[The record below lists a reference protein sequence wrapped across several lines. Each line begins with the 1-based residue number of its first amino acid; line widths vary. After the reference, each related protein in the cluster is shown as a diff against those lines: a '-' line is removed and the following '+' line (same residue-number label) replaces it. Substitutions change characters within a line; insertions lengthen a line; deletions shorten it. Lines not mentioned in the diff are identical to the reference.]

1 MSEHTNLF
9 AVTSAEFDTR
19 VLEASHA
26 RPVLVDFWA
35 TWCGP
40 CRSLAPVLE
49 QLAERHRD
57 TLLIA
62 KVDTDAESAL
72 AGRYGIRSLPTL
84 VLFKD
89 GQAAEQVVGA
99 QPLQALDALIKR
111 HLVRESDR
119 MSAAATAARLAGDL
133 ATARTLL
140 AQALVEDPENFG
152 LAPAYAGV
160 LLDLGE
166 LDAAAAVLEAVP
178 ARGAS
183 DALAQQQAR
192 LRFARLALDSPA
204 RAVLEQQVQQ
214 GEADSA
220 AHFNLAVNQ
229 LREGDYDAGLES
241 LLTVV
246 SRDRAFG
253 DDAARKLMIDVFAL
267 LPAGDPRIREYRTR
281 LARAIN

>member
-1 MSEHTNLF
+1 MTEQTNLF
-9 AVTSAEFDTR
+9 AVTSADFDSR

-26 RPVLVDFWA
+26 CPVLVDFWA
-35 TWCGP
+35 AWCGP
-40 CRSLAPVLE
+40 CRALAPVLE

-72 AGRYGIRSLPTL
+72 GARYGIRSLPTL

-89 GQAAEQVVGA
+89 GKAAEQVVGA
-99 QPLQALDALIKR
+99 QPLQALEALVNR
-111 HLVRESDR
+111 HVVRESDR
-119 MSAAATAARLAGDL
+119 MGAAAAVARAEGDL
-133 ATARTLL
+133 ATARSLL
-140 AQALVEDPENFG
+140 EQARSLDPENFAI
-152 LAPAYAGV
+152 APGYAAV

-178 ARGAS
+178 ARGAT
-183 DALAQQQAR
+183 DALAQQHAR
-192 LRFARLALDSPA
+192 LRFARLAIDSPS
-204 RAVLEQQVQQ
+204 RAVLQQRVQQ
-214 GEADSA
+214 GDASTEAWFD
-220 AHFNLAVNQ
+220 LAVTQ
-229 LREGDYDAGLES
+229 LRDGDYDAGLEA
-241 LLTVV
+241 LLGIV
-246 SRDRAFG
+246 SRDRAFR

>member
-1 MSEHTNLF
+1 MSGHTNLF
-9 AVTSAEFDTR
+9 AVTSADFDTR

-26 RPVLVDFWA
+26 CPVLVDFWA
-35 TWCGP
+35 AWCGP

-57 TLLIA
+57 TLMIA

-72 AGRYGIRSLPTL
+72 GARYGIRSLPTL

-89 GQAAEQVVGA
+89 GKAAEQVVGA
-99 QPLQALDALIKR
+99 QPLQALEALVNR
-111 HLVRESDR
+111 HVVRESDR
-119 MSAAATAARLAGDL
+119 MGAVAAAARTAGDL

-140 AQALVEDPENFG
+140 EQARALDPENFA
-152 LAPAYAGV
+152 LAPEYAAV

-166 LDAAAAVLEAVP
+166 LDAAAAVLDAVP

-183 DALAQQQAR
+183 DGLAQQQAR
-192 LRFARLALDSPA
+192 LRFARLALDSPS
-204 RAVLEQQVQQ
+204 RAVLEQRVAQ
-214 GEADSA
+214 GDADSEVRFW
-220 AHFNLAVNQ
+220 HAVTQ
-229 LREGDYDAGLES
+229 LRDGDYDAGLEG
-241 LLTVV
+241 LLGIV
-246 SRDRAFG
+246 SSDRAFG
-253 DDAARKLMIDVFAL
+253 EDAARKLMIDVFAL

>member
-1 MSEHTNLF
+1 MSEHPNLF
-9 AVTSAEFDTR
+9 AVSSADFASR
-19 VLEASHA
+19 VLEASHT

-57 TLLIA
+57 ALLIA

-72 AGRYGIRSLPTL
+72 AGRYGVRSLPTL

-89 GQAAEQVVGA
+89 GEAAEQVVGA
-99 QPLQALDALIKR
+99 QPLQALEALVKR

-119 MSAAATAARLAGDL
+119 ICAAAATARSAGDL
-133 ATARTLL
+133 VTARSLL
-140 AQALVEDPENFG
+140 EQACALDPDNFR
-152 LAPAYAGV
+152 LAPEYAAV

-166 LDAAAAVLEAVP
+166 IDAAAAVLDAVP

-192 LRFARLALDSPA
+192 LRFARLALDSPS

-220 AHFNLAVNQ
+220 AHFNLAVTQ
-229 LREGDYDAGLES
+229 LRDGDYEAGLEG
-241 LLTVV
+241 LLGIV